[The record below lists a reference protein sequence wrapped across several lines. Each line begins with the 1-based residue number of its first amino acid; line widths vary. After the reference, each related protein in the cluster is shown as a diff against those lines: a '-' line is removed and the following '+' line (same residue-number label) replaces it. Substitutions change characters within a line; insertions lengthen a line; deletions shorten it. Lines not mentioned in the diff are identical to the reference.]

1 MYSSVNIEP
10 LSKSQHS
17 RLQNGHG
24 VRVKLSKSGNTVIKV
39 SKFQMKKLLK
49 AEKNGSAYTV
59 TFDPVQQAEHKAMR
73 GYGIK
78 KVPKLKASLPRRQFT
93 RLDVAERA
101 MGETPV
107 DVMRRPLDY
116 GYEPEMDEPEMD
128 GEGIKDFMKKVKRA
142 KIGKKIVKFGKDN
155 KILKRVGNALVERAI
170 KTIAGSGAPK
180 RKRSRVKVI
189 KRCGGALYPSGYK
202 GGALFPA

>member
-1 MYSSVNIEP
+1 
-10 LSKSQHS
+10 
-17 RLQNGHG
+17 
-24 VRVKLSKSGNTVIKV
+24 
-39 SKFQMKKLLK
+39 
-49 AEKNGSAYTV
+49 
-59 TFDPVQQAEHKAMR
+59 MR
-73 GYGIK
+73 GYGVK

-116 GYEPEMDEPEMD
+116 GYEPEMDDPEMD
-128 GEGIKDFMKKVKRA
+128 GEGINFMKKVKRA

>member
-1 MYSSVNIEP
+1 MYTSVNIES

-73 GYGIK
+73 GRGFK
-78 KVPKLKASLPRRQFT
+78 PRV
-93 RLDVAERA
+93 RLDTRERA
-101 MGETPV
+101 MSSVEEQHAQQYRDMEGDDME
-107 DVMRRPLDY
+107 
-116 GYEPEMDEPEMD
+116 
-128 GEGIKDFMKKVKRA
+128 GEGFKDFMKKVKRA
-142 KIGKKIVKFGKDN
+142 KIGKKIVKYAKDN
-155 KILKRVGNALVERAI
+155 KILKRVGNAVVKRAI
-170 KTIAGSGAPK
+170 KTIAGSGSKPYALQH
-180 RKRSRVKVI
+180 VKVI
-189 KRCGGALYPSGYK
+189 RRKRVGGALYPAGVK
-202 GGALFPA
+202 RGGALFPA

>member
-1 MYSSVNIEP
+1 MYTSVNIES

-73 GYGIK
+73 GRGFK
-78 KVPKLKASLPRRQFT
+78 PRV
-93 RLDVAERA
+93 RLDTRERA
-101 MGETPV
+101 MSSVEEQHAQQYRDMEGDDMEG
-107 DVMRRPLDY
+107 DDM
-116 GYEPEMDEPEMD
+116 E
-128 GEGIKDFMKKVKRA
+128 GEGFKDFLKKVKRA
-142 KIGKKIVKFGKDN
+142 KIGKKIVKYAKDN
-155 KILKRVGNALVERAI
+155 KILKRVGNAIVERAI
-170 KTIAGSGAPK
+170 KTIAGSGSKPYALQH
-180 RKRSRVKVI
+180 VKVI
-189 KRCGGALYPSGYK
+189 RRKRVGGALYPAGVK
-202 GGALFPA
+202 RGGALFPA